1 MAPATMSAM
10 KLNPSQEAAAAHR
23 DGPLL
28 VLAGAGSGKTRV
40 VTERIA
46 RLVAGG
52 APPWSIVAMTFT
64 NKAAAEMKER
74 VVHTVGAKIG
84 KDIRVTTFHSFG
96 LDFLAKEVRAVG
108 FRGDSFTIF
117 DQADATSAI
126 REVLRNVDVGKKFD
140 IGALLARISVAK
152 NAFEDETTWKVR
164 EGDEYDEVAKE
175 IFPRY
180 RAALR
185 AFQAFDF
192 DDLVT
197 ESVRLMQRR
206 EDIRDRWR
214 QKIRYLM
221 VDEYQDTNGSQ
232 LELVRCL
239 VGDHKN
245 VMVVGDDD
253 QSIYAWRGADVRN
266 ILDFEAH
273 FAGAK
278 VVKLEENYRSIGA
291 VLSVANAVLANSK
304 ARRHGKILRAT
315 REQGPIVESVIAADG
330 EVETEAIA
338 DEIKNALDAD
348 PTLRARDI
356 AVLYRSNA
364 QAEPIEIALR
374 ERGVAARVVGGQ
386 KFYERKEVKDL
397 LAYLRVILVKNDEI
411 ALRRVLN
418 YPARGIGDTSLERL
432 STFATA
438 YDLTLLDAVEQA
450 MAIDNLSPAAIDGC
464 ERFFTIIRT
473 AREQLAQG
481 VASAEVTRRLA
492 ETIGL
497 RDDILAATPGE
508 VAARRLRN
516 IDSILQVLA
525 RRDAKGPAD
534 LSAVAEF
541 VRFLSLQ
548 TDKEEE
554 EQPDVVTLSTMHGAK
569 GLEFRL
575 VCIAGLEEGLMP
587 HSRTLDTKA
596 QDVVPADIEEE
607 RRLFYVAVT
616 RARDRLVLFRAKFR
630 VMRGKPAPRVPS
642 RFLLE
647 VPEELLSER
656 EITKKSNA
664 VVAAQMVKG
673 LSGLL
678 GALDGPMDGAARPT
692 RRPPPYRR

>member
-1 MAPATMSAM
+1 M

-52 APPWSIVAMTFT
+52 AAPWSIVAMTFT

-96 LDFLAKEVRAVG
+96 LDFLSKEVRALG
-108 FRGDSFTIF
+108 FRGESFTIF

-126 REVLRNVDVGKKFD
+126 REVLRGVEAGKKFD
-140 IGALLARISVAK
+140 LGALLGRISIAK

-164 EGDEYDEVAKE
+164 EGDDYDELAKE
-175 IFPRY
+175 IFPKY
-180 RAALR
+180 RNALR

-197 ESVRLMQRR
+197 EAVRLLQRR
-206 EDIRDRWR
+206 DDIRERWR

-239 VGDHKN
+239 VGEHKN

-273 FAGAK
+273 FTGAK

-291 VLSVANAVLANSK
+291 VLDVANAVLANSK
-304 ARRHGKILRAT
+304 ARRHGKVLKAT
-315 REQGPIVESVIAADG
+315 REKGVLVESVIAADG
-330 EVETEAIA
+330 EIETEAIA
-338 DEIKNALDAD
+338 DEIQNALAND
-348 PTLRARDI
+348 PTLRPRDI

-374 ERGVAARVVGGQ
+374 ERQIVAKVVGGQ

-397 LAYLRVILVKNDEI
+397 LAYLRVVLVKHDEI

-418 YPARGIGDTSLERL
+418 YPARGIGDAALEKI
-432 STFATA
+432 STYATA
-438 YDLTLLDAVEQA
+438 YDLTLLDAVERA
-450 MAIDNLSPAAIDGC
+450 MAIDNLSSAGVEGCNKFFAIITKC
-464 ERFFTIIRT
+464 RQE
-473 AREQLAQG
+473 LASG
-481 VASAEVTRRLA
+481 VKSAEVTRRLV

-497 RDDILAATPGE
+497 REDIVAATPGE
-508 VAARRLRN
+508 VSARRLRN
-516 IDSILQVLA
+516 VDSLLQVLA
-525 RRDAKGPAD
+525 RRDAKGPDD
-534 LSAVAEF
+534 LAAVAEF

-548 TDKEEE
+548 TDNEDE

-575 VCIAGLEEGLMP
+575 VCVAGLEEGLMP
-587 HSRTLDTKA
+587 HSRTLDSKA
-596 QDVVPADIEEE
+596 QDIVPADIEEE

-616 RARDRLVLFRAKFR
+616 RARDKLVLFRAKFR
-630 VMRGKPAPRVPS
+630 VMRGKPAPRTPS
-642 RFLLE
+642 RFMLE
-647 VPEELLSER
+647 IPPELLVER
-656 EITKKSNA
+656 EINKKSSE
-664 VVAAQMVKG
+664 VVAAQMAKG

-678 GALDGPMDGAARPT
+678 DALDGPAQRPERPS
-692 RRPPPYRR
+692 RRPVFRR